1 MERVPKRIKFIL
13 LTKKIGSGIF
23 CQTLL
28 VGYLTYSRNIKTE
41 CPRSRIEA
49 AVPFLYTIIPY
60 SINIIL
66 LRSTCFE
73 HVSGTFSCSE
83 GCTIFVLQGLSQ
95 ILSPVFLSKNMQ
107 LNLTNILIPLSLCSE
122 RQ

>member
-1 MERVPKRIKFIL
+1 MERVPKRIKLIL

-28 VGYLTYSRNIKTE
+28 VGYLTFSRNIKTE

-66 LRSTCFE
+66 LRGTCFE

-83 GCTIFVLQGLSQ
+83 SCTIFILQRLSQ
-95 ILSPVFLSKNMQ
+95 ILSPVFLSKTMKLKLTKW
-107 LNLTNILIPLSLCSE
+107 LNSVDLYSE
-122 RQ
+122 IH